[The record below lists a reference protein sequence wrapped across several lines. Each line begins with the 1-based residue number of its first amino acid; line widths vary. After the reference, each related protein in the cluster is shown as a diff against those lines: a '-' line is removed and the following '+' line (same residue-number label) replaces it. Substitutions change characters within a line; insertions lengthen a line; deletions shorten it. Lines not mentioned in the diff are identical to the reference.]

1 MGMLNNDLRKFLDVY
16 IGNVQQ
22 KLANHP
28 AVDEETR
35 ALIEEVA
42 RETADLL
49 AAWSY
54 RLDREHK

>member
-28 AVDEETR
+28 AVDEETK

-42 RETADLL
+42 RETGDVAG
-49 AAWSY
+49 
-54 RLDREHK
+54 EEEEITVEV